1 MCQPKNCCDY
11 YCNTVIM
18 AISYRVGQKLQAHI
32 FSYHI
37 VATVATGCHICQC
50 YMKTVG
56 VTQLQFQGPE
66 H

>member
-37 VATVATGCHICQC
+37 VATVQAKYETVATFANVI
-50 YMKTVG
+50 
-56 VTQLQFQGPE
+56 
-66 H
+66 